1 MAGWLLGLL
10 AIGGTCWI
18 VVRRLSRTPAE
29 AIVHGYLV
37 AFGVIVVSGDIA
49 SAAHR
54 LRSPDVWLIG
64 SAAAFAAASVLTRL
78 LPGGTPERAA
88 APRGVR
94 REHRDVLVPMAAAI
108 AATGAANLVV
118 LLGTAPNGVDGLDYH
133 LARLGYY
140 LQQNSFAYYDA
151 DFWGQVVHPLD
162 GTILSAHAYLTGGG
176 SERLAV
182 AWQYLSYWTAIA
194 AVFGITERLT
204 DDARRALFSA
214 LLFGLLTQAL
224 MQSNAAGNDMILA
237 ALAAAALFALLAYD
251 ADRRPHHLAF
261 AAVAI
266 GLGLGTKVSFAIA
279 AALLLGAALFVAVR
293 APRPRQTA
301 GWLAVFLVGA
311 AAVFVAPSG
320 YVTTIQRFGNAIGP
334 ADVRARHSF
343 AGRGVRYAAVEG
355 GKNVLRL
362 GTDFLSLD
370 GLPRIGAVN
379 GAQRM
384 LRGTVRA
391 ATRAVGIDLERPN
404 DIRAPFA
411 YDRIASAHEVHAYWG
426 VLGIALVWA
435 SVLGALI
442 RREDGT
448 HLVLAAM
455 TLAFLVLEAF
465 SGPYDP
471 WRGRFFLI
479 AAAFATPL
487 ASRWLAARGIGR
499 AYLVAVVWLGCLS
512 ALTAVAFRSNRP
524 LLSANYQGHVRR
536 SVFALDRIG
545 QMTTNVPSYEAPLR
559 RYEHLVPSDA
569 TVAVALVAES
579 PEYLFFGP
587 RLGRTLRPIN
597 SFEHG
602 LRPVPSDAGFLLLS
616 RQVLAPRPD
625 DEDLGAGLYL
635 RRLRRPARP

>member
-10 AIGGTCWI
+10 AVGGTCGI
-18 VVRRLSRTPAE
+18 AIRRFSRTTSD

-54 LRSPDVWLIG
+54 LRSPGVWLIG
-64 SAAAFAAASVLTRL
+64 SAAAFAAAAVLARRF
-78 LPGGTPERAA
+78 PGGARAA
-88 APRGVR
+88 APRAVGR
-94 REHRDVLVPMAAAI
+94 GEHRDVLAPMVAAI

-118 LLGTAPNGVDGLDYH
+118 LLGTAPNGIDGLDYH

-151 DFWGQVVHPLD
+151 DFWAQVVHPLNS
-162 GTILSAHAYLTGGG
+162 TILSAHAYLTGGG
-176 SERLAV
+176 SERLASV
-182 AWQYLSYWTAIA
+182 WQYLSYWAAIA

-204 DDARRALFSA
+204 GDGRRALFSA

-237 ALAAAALFALLAYD
+237 ALAAAALFELLAYD
-251 ADRRPHHLAF
+251 ADPRPHHLGF

-266 GLGLGTKVSFAIA
+266 GLGLGTKASFAIA
-279 AALLLGAALFVAVR
+279 AVPLLGAALFVTVR

-301 GWLAVFLVGA
+301 GWLAAFLVGA
-311 AAVFVAPSG
+311 AAVFVVPAG
-320 YVTTIQRFGNAIGP
+320 YVTTVQRFGSPIGP
-334 ADVRARHSF
+334 ADARARHSF
-343 AGRGVRYAAVEG
+343 ADRGVRYAAIEG

-362 GTDFLSLD
+362 GADFLSLD
-370 GLPRIGAVN
+370 GLPRIDAVN
-379 GAQRM
+379 RAQRA
-384 LRGTVRA
+384 LREPVRA
-391 ATRAVGIDLERPN
+391 ATTAVGIDLERPN

-411 YDRIASAHEVHAYWG
+411 YDRIASANEVHSYWG

-435 SVLGALI
+435 SVFGVLI
-442 RREDGT
+442 RRPDGT
-448 HLVLAAM
+448 PLLLAAM

-487 ASRWLAARGIGR
+487 ASRWLGARGIGR
-499 AYLVAVVWLGCLS
+499 VYLVAVVWLGCVS

-524 LLSANYQGHVRR
+524 LLSASYQGHVRP

-545 QMTTNVPSYEAPLR
+545 QMTTNVPSYEEPLR
-559 RYEHLVPSDA
+559 RYERLVPSDA
-569 TVAVALVAES
+569 TVAVALIAES

-602 LRPVPSDAGFLLLS
+602 LQPVPSDAAFLLLS

-635 RRLRRPARP
+635 RRTARP